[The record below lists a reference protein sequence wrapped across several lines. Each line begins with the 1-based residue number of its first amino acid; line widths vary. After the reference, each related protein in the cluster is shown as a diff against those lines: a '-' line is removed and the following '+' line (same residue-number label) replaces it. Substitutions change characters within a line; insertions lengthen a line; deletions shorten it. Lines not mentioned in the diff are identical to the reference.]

1 MKAPVGAFNQGKAIL
16 GTFSVIVKSS
26 QTFAK
31 PSFEALVQVAAGG
44 GAGPDH
50 KLPRHNIPSRRR
62 REERPVAREEGE
74 SEVRMVKTFLRSLR
88 QLEYQQWQEF

>member
-1 MKAPVGAFNQGKAIL
+1 M
-16 GTFSVIVKSS
+16 
-26 QTFAK
+26 
-31 PSFEALVQVAAGG
+31 QVVAGG

-88 QLEYQQWQEF
+88 QLEYQQWQEFWWSDISQEIFLEVLLEETIEIIFYYI